1 MKSVARVWPRHGHR
15 ARPLNSIVR
24 SHMERLEPLAP
35 PPNWGAD
42 EVSNFLEIAQR
53 NGFGSFVQLRA
64 PFAKITAIDAF
75 YRRFIENLNHTRE
88 WFAAFFVLRAHS
100 AYLAACRLTV
110 SGQIPESYMVQRG
123 CLENAMYGFH
133 IATRPELRETWL
145 RRHDNE
151 ASKRAVKQEFQIG
164 TIFERITLTNAQVAE
179 VAKTLY
185 DRTIDYGAHPNEQA
199 LMQVLDME
207 RAAGDIRFEV
217 RYLTR
222 GEEPAFGACFKTT
235 AQVGVCALD
244 IFRLVFRERFQLLGL
259 DRELDHLKRDL

>member
-1 MKSVARVWPRHGHR
+1 
-15 ARPLNSIVR
+15 
-24 SHMERLEPLAP
+24 MERLEPLSP

-53 NGFGSFVQLRA
+53 NGFGSFVQLRV
-64 PFAKITAIDAF
+64 PFAKITEIDTL
-75 YRRFIENLNHTRE
+75 YRRFIENLNHTRD
-88 WFAAFFVLRAHS
+88 WFSAFFVLRAHS

-123 CLENAMYGFH
+123 CLENALYGFH
-133 IATRPELRETWL
+133 IATRPELREIWL

-151 ASKRAVKQEFQIG
+151 ASMRAVKQEFKIG
-164 TIFERITLTNAQVAE
+164 TIFNRLVLTNAKVAE

-199 LMQVLDME
+199 LMQVLHME
-207 RAAGDIRFEV
+207 RDADNIRLEV
-217 RYLTR
+217 RYLSR

-235 AQVGVCALD
+235 AQVGVCVLD
-244 IFRLVFRERFQLLGL
+244 TFRLVFRERFQLLGL
-259 DRELDHLKRDL
+259 ERELDQLKRDL